1 MYEGKPLVLVV
12 GSTDTGRTPIAAALL
27 RKALGP
33 QVIVRTAGVLSHAGE
48 AATPEAQLAVEQ
60 IGLDISR
67 HISRPL
73 HHEEH
78 GQAEL
83 LLALDRGTE
92 LVLATEFPNDPRIA
106 CLSELAELPDVLDPH
121 RMPLG
126 VWIAVLRQLDDHV
139 RGALDQ
145 IHQRLGSTPAEPL
158 PDSGRT
164 IERRTPGE
172 MQPAVST
179 ARRADWGTDEEMQRL
194 MGLINAP
201 TQPYA
206 LPESASA
213 PAAVA
218 PNGAVIGATE
228 AAPATAT
235 VAAETT
241 TAEPADTASDVLVE
255 PGRAEQVERMARMLA
270 VAAELPEIIDWLRLR
285 QTLVERLRAVTQQA
299 AGPLDFTP
307 AAVLMI
313 EGKLAQHISLPY
325 PDALELLS
333 QSILRLVT
341 PLATDGLAA
350 IGSDLAQW

>member
-33 QVIVRTAGVLSHAGE
+33 QVIVQTAGVLSHAGE

-67 HISRPL
+67 HVSRPL

-83 LLALDRGTE
+83 LLAVDRGTE
-92 LVLATEFPNDPRIA
+92 LVLATEFPNDPRVA
-106 CLSELAELPDVLDPH
+106 CLSALAELPDVLDPH

-126 VWIAVLRQLDDHV
+126 VWIAVMRQINDHV
-139 RGALDQ
+139 RGALVQ
-145 IHQRLGSTPAEPL
+145 IRQRLGISSAEPL
-158 PDSGRT
+158 PDSART
-164 IERRTPGE
+164 IERHL
-172 MQPAVST
+172 PAELLAASAV
-179 ARRADWGTDEEMQRL
+179 ARRADWGTEEEMQRL

-201 TQPYA
+201 TSPA
-206 LPESASA
+206 D
-213 PAAVA
+213 PAAELQ
-218 PNGAVIGATE
+218 NGAVLAATE
-228 AAPATAT
+228 TVPAAADL
-235 VAAETT
+235 AAET
-241 TAEPADTASDVLVE
+241 AIIVPGAADPSST

-285 QTLVERLRAVTQQA
+285 QTLVEQLRVVTQHS
-299 AGPLDFTP
+299 AGPLDFAP

-313 EGKLAQHISLPY
+313 EGKLAQHTSLPHS
-325 PDALELLS
+325 DGLALLRAS
-333 QSILRLVT
+333 VLRLVE
-341 PLATDGLAA
+341 PLAADGLAA